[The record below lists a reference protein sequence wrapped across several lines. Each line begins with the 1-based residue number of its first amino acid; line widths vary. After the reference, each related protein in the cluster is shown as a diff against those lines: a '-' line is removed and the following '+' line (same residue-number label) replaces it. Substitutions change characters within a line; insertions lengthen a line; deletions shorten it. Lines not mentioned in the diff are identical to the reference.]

1 MEELDEVMKER
12 IMQNKEIFSE
22 TEIEEIF
29 ENNQIFLKVYAL
41 GILDIFCSIW
51 KFSISIAIINL

>member
-1 MEELDEVMKER
+1 MEDLEEVMKER
-12 IMQNKEIFSE
+12 IMQNKERFSE

-41 GILDIFCSIW
+41 GILDTFSSI
-51 KFSISIAIINL
+51 